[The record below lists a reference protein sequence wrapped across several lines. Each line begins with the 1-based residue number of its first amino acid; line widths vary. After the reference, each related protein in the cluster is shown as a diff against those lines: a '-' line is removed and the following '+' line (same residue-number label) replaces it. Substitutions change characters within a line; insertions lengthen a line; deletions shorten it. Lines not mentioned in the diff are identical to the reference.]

1 MIQTNGLQ
9 NKPPFA
15 TGNRHQV
22 FFGSILAKV
31 MRMVMKSELQ
41 LAPTHLSTIV
51 PPRSGHSYVLYTHV
65 PFCESLCPYCSFN
78 RYVFQEN
85 RARKYFENLRSELRM
100 VAEQGYTFQSMY
112 IGGGTPTILVDELVK
127 TIDLA
132 KELFGVRDV
141 SAETNPNHLIPEILE
156 PLVGR
161 VDRLSLGVQ
170 SFDDGLLR
178 QMRRY
183 DKYGSGDQIVE
194 RIQKAVGILPSLNVD
209 MIFNFPSQTE
219 AMLRNDIH
227 RVIETGADQ
236 TTFYPLMSSPSVEQA
251 LERSVGH
258 VDPSREAAYYQI
270 INEELAGVYH
280 PRSAWTYSRKQD
292 VLIDEYIIE
301 TEEYVGVG
309 SGSFSYL
316 DGTLY
321 VNTFSLSEYN
331 RLVESG
337 KPSVIASRKFNRLA
351 RMQYRFMIELF
362 DLALNKKRFKN
373 DFRVPIELG
382 LWKELVFMAAA
393 GVFQPGWWKNPIL
406 ELNPRSKYLLVV
418 LMREFFNGVN
428 TLRDQARA
436 ALPDWEKEV
445 LMGGQPCGT
454 TPVRGTA
461 HQPVRY
467 K

>member
-1 MIQTNGLQ
+1 
-9 NKPPFA
+9 
-15 TGNRHQV
+15 
-22 FFGSILAKV
+22 
-31 MRMVMKSELQ
+31 MR
-41 LAPTHLSTIV
+41 ACAYIV
-51 PPRSGHSYVLYTHV
+51 T
-65 PFCESLCPYCSFN
+65 FN

-85 RARKYFENLRSELRM
+85 RARKYFKNLRSELRM

-161 VDRLSLGVQ
+161 VDRLSVGVQ

-373 DFRVPIELG
+373 DFWV
-382 LWKELVFMAAA
+382 
-393 GVFQPGWWKNPIL
+393 
-406 ELNPRSKYLLVV
+406 
-418 LMREFFNGVN
+418 
-428 TLRDQARA
+428 
-436 ALPDWEKEV
+436 
-445 LMGGQPCGT
+445 
-454 TPVRGTA
+454 
-461 HQPVRY
+461 H
-467 K
+467 